1 MSWPKK
7 NLKLEGQLW
16 SVNRAVL
23 SIASLLTSF
32 LLTTSVAL
40 ADYEDSAKHL
50 YGTVMS
56 PFCPGRLLSDCPSEQ
71 ASLLKETILED
82 LKKGSSEEAILAELE
97 SKYGSEIR
105 AMPTVSGMGLVAWIV
120 PPLFFVG
127 VLGAGAIWLG
137 RRKAQ

>member
-40 ADYEDSAKHL
+40 ADYEDTAKHL

-105 AMPTVSGMGLVAWIV
+105 AMPTGSGMGLVAWIV